1 MNEDDDSLQA
11 ADAPFLN
18 RFEKHYVRLDDIL
31 NDHQKYVVNELIGW
45 IDSLLNNRMREKQIL
60 LHETNI
66 FPNFSEDMLGILVMQ
81 EEWPEGIED
90 EKELYKVVIQNCKK
104 RLLKIAT
111 QDILILVQLADIDE
125 EESKWIT

>member
-1 MNEDDDSLQA
+1 VA
-11 ADAPFLN
+11 
-18 RFEKHYVRLDDIL
+18 
-31 NDHQKYVVNELIGW
+31 
-45 IDSLLNNRMREKQIL
+45 
-60 LHETNI
+60 
-66 FPNFSEDMLGILVMQ
+66 
-81 EEWPEGIED
+81 EGIED

>member
-45 IDSLLNNRMREKQIL
+45 IDSLLNNRMREK
-60 LHETNI
+60 
-66 FPNFSEDMLGILVMQ
+66 
-81 EEWPEGIED
+81 
-90 EKELYKVVIQNCKK
+90 
-104 RLLKIAT
+104 
-111 QDILILVQLADIDE
+111 
-125 EESKWIT
+125 